1 MKIKL
6 IRYPYKDYE
15 LGEVVDLGIE
25 KNESMVSIQRAVWF
39 KRAKKKKRTA
49 KSATASSSETSSKTS
64 KKIISNKLAAAVQKK
79 KKQVSTTARGSDG
92 KFVSKK
98 K

>member
-6 IRYPYKDYE
+6 IRYPYMDYE
-15 LGEVVDLGIE
+15 LGEVVDLGE
-25 KNESMVSIQRAVWF
+25 DKNASMVSIQRAVWF
-39 KRAKKKKRTA
+39 KRAKKKKRAA
-49 KSATASSSETSSKTS
+49 KSATTSSSETGRATS
-64 KKIISNKLAAAVQKK
+64 KKLISNKLAAAVQKK